1 MTVLQLIQ
9 LYFYVSEIYEE
20 ELQWHCQRFTK
31 NQVKPLFSD
40 EELLTSY
47 LYSVAFERRFRI
59 KDIHGYINRH
69 WRSWFPNLPDY
80 TAYVTRLNRLASVFP
95 VLVESLI
102 HKYDADGV
110 AFSHMVALT
119 DSMPIITCSGKRQG
133 KVARELCDKGY
144 NSTKKM
150 HYFGLKLHG
159 IAFYRKGIL
168 PKIDLLQIGP
178 ASQHDLEAQRQ
189 ILNNTKAVAL
199 FADKA
204 FCDKD
209 LKTFFAKN
217 HGELLTPVKHKKGQS
232 IEDKQRH
239 KAADDLFS
247 TAVSKIRQ
255 PIESLFNWLIE
266 HTDIQRAAK
275 VRSTKGLIVHVFGRI
290 AAALIPNFIN
300 RAISFSS

>member
-9 LYFYVSEIYEE
+9 LYLYVSEIYEE

-31 NQVKPLFSD
+31 NQSKPSFSD
-40 EELLTSY
+40 QELLTTY
-47 LYSVAFERRFRI
+47 LFSMAYERRFRI
-59 KDIHGYINRH
+59 KDIHSYIYRH
-69 WRSWFPNLPDY
+69 WKSWFPSLPDY
-80 TAYVTRLNRLASVFP
+80 TAYVMRLNRLAPVFP
-95 VLVESLI
+95 VLVEQLV
-102 HKYDADGV
+102 HKYEADGV
-110 AFSHMVALT
+110 AVTRLIALT
-119 DSMPIITCSGKRQG
+119 DSMPIITCSGKRKG
-133 KVARELCDKGY
+133 KVALELCDKGY

-159 IAFYRKGIL
+159 IGFYRQGTL
-168 PKIDLLQIGP
+168 PKIDLLQVGP

-189 ILNNTKAVAL
+189 ILGNTKGVAV

-204 FCDKD
+204 FCDTD
-209 LKTFFAKN
+209 LKNFFADN
-217 HGELLTPVKHKKGQS
+217 NGELLTPIKYKKGQPLQ
-232 IEDKQRH
+232 DKQRH

-290 AAALIPNFIN
+290 AAALIPKFIN
-300 RAISFSS
+300 RAIFSS

>member
-31 NQVKPLFSD
+31 NQAKPLFSD
-40 EELLTSY
+40 QELLTTY
-47 LYSVAFERRFRI
+47 LFSVAFERRFRI
-59 KDIHGYINRH
+59 KDIHSYTSRH
-69 WRSWFPNLPDY
+69 WQSWFPNMPDY
-80 TAYVTRLNRLASVFP
+80 TAYVVRLNRLAPVFP
-95 VLVESLI
+95 VLVEQLI
-102 HKYDADGV
+102 HKYQADGV
-110 AFSHMVALT
+110 ATTRFVALT
-119 DSMPIITCSGKRQG
+119 DSMPIITCSGKRKG
-133 KVARELCDKGY
+133 KVAPELCDKGY
-144 NSTKKM
+144 NSTKGM

-159 IAFYRKGIL
+159 IGFYRQGAL
-168 PKIDLLQIGP
+168 PKIDLLQVSP

-189 ILNNTKAVAL
+189 ILINTKGVAV

-209 LKTFFAKN
+209 LKKHFADN
-217 HGELLTPVKHKKGQS
+217 DGELLTPVKYKKGQS

-239 KAADDLFS
+239 KAADDLYS
-247 TAVSKIRQ
+247 RAVSKIRQ

-300 RAISFSS
+300 RAISVSS

>member
-31 NQVKPLFSD
+31 NQAKPLFSD
-40 EELLTSY
+40 QELLTTY
-47 LYSVAFERRFRI
+47 LFAVAFERRFRI
-59 KDIHGYINRH
+59 KDIHGYTLRH
-69 WRSWFPNLPDY
+69 WQSWFPSLPDY
-80 TAYVTRLNRLASVFP
+80 TAYVVRLNRLAPVFP
-95 VLVESLI
+95 VLVEKLVD
-102 HKYDADGV
+102 KYQADGV
-110 AFSHMVALT
+110 STSNLIALT
-119 DSMPIITCSGKRQG
+119 DSMPIITCSGKRKG

-144 NSTKKM
+144 NSTKGM

-159 IAFYRKGIL
+159 IGFYCQGTL
-168 PKIDLLQIGP
+168 PKIDVLKIGP

-189 ILNNTKAVAL
+189 ILTNTKGIAL

-209 LKTFFAKN
+209 LKKHFADN
-217 HGELLTPVKHKKGQS
+217 DGELLTPVKHKKGQS
-232 IEDKQRH
+232 IQDKQRH
-239 KAADDLFS
+239 KAADDLYS

-266 HTDIQRAAK
+266 HTDIQRASK

-290 AAALIPNFIN
+290 AAALISKFIN